1 MKQLSWYQAK
11 GSGHQGLDD
20 AHYYYLK
27 GKSGLAQG
35 SINDHTMAMLTALGF
50 TTGSLNDRLRLFYA
64 AKTGLSVSLPFSQL
78 ENSFYANTGFDFV

>member
-1 MKQLSWYQAK
+1 
-11 GSGHQGLDD
+11 
-20 AHYYYLK
+20 
-27 GKSGLAQG
+27 
-35 SINDHTMAMLTALGF
+35 MAMLTALGF